1 MDFEQNDAAN
11 APDKSHNQT
20 SLVDVPVIAGV
31 DYVDIEIL
39 KGYRR
44 HARTHPKKQQKA
56 AERIF
61 REVGVRIPVLAE
73 MDGTIIS
80 GHLRVLVAKKI
91 GYTKIPVI
99 WVRDLSPAQIR
110 AFRLAD
116 NRLAELGEWDQD
128 TLALEL
134 QDLIELDYDLDF
146 TGFEPPEVDV
156 IIDGALGGA
165 ADAAA
170 NDIPEPDKVI
180 VSKLGDTWLLDEH
193 RVVCGDARDSTSY
206 DALLQG
212 RLAQLTI
219 TDVPYGI
226 PIAGNVSGL
235 GKIKH
240 DDFVMGAG
248 EMSEAELEAFF
259 YDAATCAVRCA
270 KDGSLGYWFI
280 DWRNLHVLECVL
292 RQLYTRH
299 MNTCVWAKSNG
310 GMGSLY
316 RSRHELVL
324 VFKKGTAPHVN
335 NIQLGKYGRNR
346 TNVWEYDGC
355 STGTKDRRAD
365 LALHPT
371 VKPAEMI
378 ADAIKDASTRGGLIL
393 DPFLGSGTTIIA
405 CEMTGRICAGLEL
418 DPKYVDVIVR
428 RWEAYTGGNTI
439 HAETG
444 LTFAEMRELR
454 NGKQLLLPP
463 PAAAGEV

>member
-1 MDFEQNDAAN
+1 MDFEQNDAPN

-31 DYVDIEIL
+31 EYVDIEIL
-39 KGYRR
+39 KGYHR

-61 REVGVRIPVLAE
+61 REIGFRIPMLAE

-80 GHLRVLVAKKI
+80 GHLRVLIAKKI

-116 NRLAELGEWDQD
+116 NRLADLGEWDQD

-134 QDLIELDYDLDF
+134 QDLIELDYDLDI

-156 IIDGALGGA
+156 IIDGALGGG

-170 NDIPEPDKVI
+170 NDIPKPDKTI

-193 RVVCGDARDSTSY
+193 RVVCGDARDSASY
-206 DALLQG
+206 DALMQG
-212 RLAQLTI
+212 RRAQLTV
-219 TDVPYGI
+219 TDAPYGI

-259 YDAATCAVRCA
+259 HETAACAVRHA
-270 KDGSLGYWFI
+270 EDGSLGYWFI
-280 DWRNLHVLECVL
+280 DWRNLHILERVL
-292 RQLYTRH
+292 RRLYARH
-299 MNTCVWAKSNG
+299 MNTCVWAKTNA
-310 GMGSLY
+310 GMGSFY
-316 RSRHELVL
+316 RSQHEFVL
-324 VFKKGTAPHVN
+324 VFKNGTRPHVN
-335 NIQLGKYGRNR
+335 NIQLGKYGRSR
-346 TNVWEYDGC
+346 SNVWTYAGC
-355 STGTKDRRAD
+355 NTPSKDRRAD

-378 ADAIKDASTRGGLIL
+378 ADAIKDSSKRGGLIL
-393 DPFLGSGTTIIA
+393 DPFLGSGTTVIA

-428 RWEAYTGGNTI
+428 RWEAFTGGAAV
-439 HAETG
+439 HSETG
-444 LTFAEMRELR
+444 LTFTEMWEIRSGR
-454 NGKQLLLPP
+454 QLLLPP
-463 PAAAGEV
+463 PAAAGDV